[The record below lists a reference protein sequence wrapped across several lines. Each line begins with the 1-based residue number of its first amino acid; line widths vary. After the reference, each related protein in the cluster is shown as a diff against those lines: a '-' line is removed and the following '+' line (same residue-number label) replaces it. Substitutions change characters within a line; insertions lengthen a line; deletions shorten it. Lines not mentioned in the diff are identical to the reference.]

1 MQPRVQSLAAA
12 WLCLPRGRALC
23 WAGMGAHRP
32 QDLKGHLPLQG
43 DSHSSQP
50 NGRSRSHCAMLPTI
64 ITIHCS
70 SGVAQ
75 TVGVARFSKPA
86 PINSSRAL
94 MAFKV
99 IRICF

>member
-1 MQPRVQSLAAA
+1 
-12 WLCLPRGRALC
+12 
-23 WAGMGAHRP
+23 
-32 QDLKGHLPLQG
+32 
-43 DSHSSQP
+43 
-50 NGRSRSHCAMLPTI
+50 MLPTI

-75 TVGVARFSKPA
+75 TVGVARFLKPA

-99 IRICF
+99 IRVCF